1 MGRWERGRP
10 NTLAQQRLQQMR
22 MGHEN
27 VLLRKKTQRIAST
40 RFLRLWWPTL
50 RVALRIGIHRP
61 QEWGLHG
68 EKSSLS
74 TRDPPHSHADAVA
87 RWKPRPMGGRSRWCL
102 CLHKSLLTKLAIA
115 CAREGGDALSDADA
129 TGRALPKLKSS
140 FCLKEL
146 ADVPRLEDSVPE
158 VVRP

>member
-50 RVALRIGIHRP
+50 RVAVRIGIHRP

-68 EKSSLS
+68 EKALLVLVIQRTHTLMLLPVGNHDRWVVEADGVFAFTSLS
-74 TRDPPHSHADAVA
+74 
-87 RWKPRPMGGRSRWCL
+87 
-102 CLHKSLLTKLAIA
+102 
-115 CAREGGDALSDADA
+115 
-129 TGRALPKLKSS
+129 
-140 FCLKEL
+140 
-146 ADVPRLEDSVPE
+146 
-158 VVRP
+158 